1 MDKKDLPNVP
11 EEKDTQQP
19 TRKIPRILPTSRE
32 EYESRRRYFGSR
44 TEYFPSTFNVDL
56 DEYEDDD
63 EDELEEVLQEAPPPK
78 QKDTPDIPVT
88 IFDFLMMIP
97 IFFTTAS
104 FVWHLALQEVHPI
117 LHSIL
122 DFVIVIYYVVSIIFF
137 SSKEK
142 LDDAQILLMVMCAF
156 LEVALLGVYGD
167 MSRIYLQ
174 CMFSIL
180 LSLSISLVF
189 ALTVTGGTKRGMFTS
204 IFGRCLWFGA
214 VIFLLWR
221 RIANFRWIG
230 FCQLTGLFLTTL
242 LSALSGSKITKGD
255 ACFMLLSI
263 IAMGAVIFGF
273 GT

>member
-1 MDKKDLPNVP
+1 MDKKELPNMP
-11 EEKDTQQP
+11 EERDPQQP
-19 TRKIPRILPTSRE
+19 TKKIPRILPTSRE

-56 DEYEDDD
+56 DEYEDD
-63 EDELEEVLQEAPPPK
+63 EDEEEEVLQEVPPPK
-78 QKDTPDIPVT
+78 QKKVQDNPVT

-122 DFVIVIYYVVSIIFF
+122 DFVIVVYYLVSIIFF
-137 SSKEK
+137 ASKEK

-167 MSRIYLQ
+167 MSHVYLQ
-174 CMFSIL
+174 CMFSVL
-180 LSLSISLVF
+180 LALSISLVF
-189 ALTVTGGTKRGMFTS
+189 ALTVTGETKRGTFTS

-255 ACFMLLSI
+255 ACFAILSI
-263 IAMGAVIFGF
+263 VAMLAVIFGF
-273 GT
+273 GS